1 MGEATQ
7 EAGFINKSLFILGK
21 VIAGLAV
28 TGGDS
33 SSRLVPYRDS
43 KLTKLLI
50 GSLGGRGRTLMI
62 ACVRDGKANL
72 VETLRTLKFSM
83 ACARIQSKPIRFL
96 NPHEKL
102 ISDLRS
108 EIQRLSNENAL
119 LKSSL
124 VSIPRITSQVEETNS
139 TSYDQEVNVSLP
151 QRQMSSDPLSNDGA
165 DKIKELE
172 ERILRIELQSMQSED
187 VIPQKKA
194 HKSSKPSKKIS
205 MLQKIPYRNHAR
217 GKITMTFVLLF
228 VKLML
233 EIGSNSYGSSSKKP
247 KKISSADSLNRRPAW
262 DDAPLKPVSESKR
275 RSVTPSP
282 YIGKVSTS
290 QNAMAFKFIC
300 SAH

>member
-28 TGGDS
+28 TGGDA

-72 VETLRTLKFSM
+72 TETLRTLKFSM

-108 EIQRLSNENAL
+108 EIQRLSNENAM

-124 VSIPRITSQVEETNS
+124 VSIPRIHSTDSVEQPNADS
-139 TSYDQEVNVSLP
+139 TSLGTLDSSSSL
-151 QRQMSSDPLSNDGA
+151 QKDST
-165 DKIKELE
+165 DKIQELE
-172 ERILRIELQSMQSED
+172 ERIRRIELQSLAAGDNLMNQAR
-187 VIPQKKA
+187 VLMP
-194 HKSSKPSKKIS
+194 SKPIKKNFI
-205 MLQKIPYRNHAR
+205 LQKIPQ
-217 GKITMTFVLLF
+217 
-228 VKLML
+228 
-233 EIGSNSYGSSSKKP
+233 P
-247 KKISSADSLNRRPAW
+247 KKSR
-262 DDAPLKPVSESKR
+262 
-275 RSVTPSP
+275 
-282 YIGKVSTS
+282 GTS
-290 QNAMAFKFIC
+290 MIMT
-300 SAH
+300 H

>member
-62 ACVRDGKANL
+62 ACVRDGKSNL
-72 VETLRTLKFSM
+72 IETLRTLKFSM

-102 ISDLRS
+102 ISDLRG
-108 EIQRLSNENAL
+108 EIERLSNENAL

-124 VSIPRITSQVEETNS
+124 VSIPRTMSHDVQSVTNIEHQNVDS
-139 TSYDQEVNVSLP
+139 TSSATLD
-151 QRQMSSDPLSNDGA
+151 SSSYQNKDSA
-165 DKIKELE
+165 EKIKELE
-172 ERILRIELQSMQSED
+172 DRILRIELQSLSSGDLMRQAKMHETTKLPIKNPILHK
-187 VIPQKKA
+187 IPQ
-194 HKSSKPSKKIS
+194 
-205 MLQKIPYRNHAR
+205 
-217 GKITMTFVLLF
+217 T
-228 VKLML
+228 
-233 EIGSNSYGSSSKKP
+233 KKP
-247 KKISSADSLNRRPAW
+247 RGIQS
-262 DDAPLKPVSESKR
+262 
-275 RSVTPSP
+275 
-282 YIGKVSTS
+282 
-290 QNAMAFKFIC
+290 
-300 SAH
+300 